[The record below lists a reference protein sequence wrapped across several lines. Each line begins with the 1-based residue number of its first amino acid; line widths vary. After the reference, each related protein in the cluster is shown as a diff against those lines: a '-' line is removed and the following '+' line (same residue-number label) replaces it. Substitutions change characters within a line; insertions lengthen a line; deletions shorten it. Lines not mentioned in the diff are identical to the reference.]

1 LALYER
7 FRLGREH
14 CRPYVPE
21 HFDRKKQ
28 TVGGLAHRKV
38 FAVSDPPEE
47 LSQPLL
53 EDLAPEIG
61 RTLGIGEIGV

>member
-1 LALYER
+1 
-7 FRLGREH
+7 
-14 CRPYVPE
+14 VPE

-47 LSQPLL
+47 LSQSLL
-53 EDLAPEIG
+53 EDLAPEIR
-61 RTLGIGEIGV
+61 RTVGIGEIGV